1 MTHKYPRRQH
11 RCRQAHSLRP
21 RGRAACG
28 TKPRFVPL
36 SALPSLIT
44 LTVDSAAKFAGFHG
58 FNERRK
64 MRCKS
69 MHIVG
74 VRCSVRRRQKKDV
87 GMDHGVRG
95 ETLDGSLEEGAGA
108 EEA

>member
-1 MTHKYPRRQH
+1 MSHKFSRRQH
-11 RCRQAHSLRP
+11 RRRQAHSLRP

-28 TKPRFVPL
+28 IKPRFVLL

-58 FNERRK
+58 FSARQKIR
-64 MRCKS
+64 
-69 MHIVG
+69 HTIG
-74 VRCSVRRRQKKDV
+74 VRCSVQRRQGKDA

-95 ETLDGSLEEGAGA
+95 ETLDGGLEEGAGA
-108 EEA
+108 EKA

>member
-11 RCRQAHSLRP
+11 RRRQAHSLCP
-21 RGRAACG
+21 RWRAACG

-36 SALPSLIT
+36 PALSSLIT

-58 FNERRK
+58 FSERRK

-69 MHIVG
+69 VG
-74 VRCSVRRRQKKDV
+74 VRCSVRRRQGKDA

-95 ETLDGSLEEGAGA
+95 ETLEGGLEEGAGA